1 MATQTINFS
10 ADGSRY
16 YSDPIEVT
24 GNALVVNIKLETAGG
39 IVLER
44 SITGEG
50 FVYAET
56 LQASFYTN
64 LSLEKGI
71 SGCVPGQKLRLRF
84 EGGAKPETI
93 TVLQ

>member
-1 MATQTINFS
+1 MATQTVNFS
-10 ADGSRY
+10 AEGSKY

-24 GNALVVNIKLETAGG
+24 GTSLVVNIKQEKAGG

-44 SITGEG
+44 SITGEE

-56 LQASFYTN
+56 LQASFYTS

-71 SGCVPGQKLRLRF
+71 SGCVPGQFLRLRF
-84 EGGAKPETI
+84 EGGSKPETI

>member
-1 MATQTINFS
+1 MATQTVNFS
-10 ADGSRY
+10 KEGRRY
-16 YSDPIEVT
+16 YSDSIEAT
-24 GNALVVNIKLETAGG
+24 GDALVINIKLVNAGG

-56 LQASFYTN
+56 LQASFYTD

-71 SGCVPGQKLRLRF
+71 TGCVPGQFLRLRF
-84 EGGAKPETI
+84 ESGAKPESITI
-93 TVLQ
+93 LQ